1 MRERKY
7 TCNVCGL
14 EAVRPCAGD
23 CFKAGCRGRFTRK
36 SGKSAVKRVVV
47 EPVEC
52 SECGKEF
59 QPKRKGQLACPGK
72 CTLDRLRR
80 RGREAAA
87 AAYAA
92 KATGAER
99 EQFLLARRLGRPNV
113 KPWAW
118 LESVSDDTGRGTRRV
133 VLNVLADHTEAGT
146 WPYPDPL
153 AGTMP
158 PPEEMPWG

>member
-14 EAVRPCAGD
+14 AAVRPCAGD
-23 CFKAGCRGRFTRK
+23 CFKAGCRGRLSRPYKRK
-36 SGKSAVKRVVV
+36 PLA
-47 EPVEC
+47 PIAC
-52 SECGKEF
+52 SECGKMF
-59 QPKRKGQLACPGK
+59 TPKRKDDKTCGPECGNA
-72 CTLDRLRR
+72 RR
-80 RGREAAA
+80 KRSNREAAA

-92 KATGAER
+92 KATGPER
-99 EQFLLARRLGRPNV
+99 EQFLLARRLGRKPSV

-118 LESVSDDTGRGTRRV
+118 LESVSDDAERGQRRV

>member
-7 TCNVCGL
+7 TCNVCGMV
-14 EAVRPCAGD
+14 AVRPRAGD
-23 CFKAGCRGRFTRK
+23 CFRAGCRGRLMRPYKRK
-36 SGKSAVKRVVV
+36 PLDPAT
-47 EPVEC
+47 C
-52 SECGKEF
+52 SECGKTF
-59 QPKRKGQLACPGK
+59 TPKRKGDKTCGPECGNA
-72 CTLDRLRR
+72 RR
-80 RGREAAA
+80 KRSNREAAA

-92 KATGAER
+92 KATGPER
-99 EQFLLARRLGRPNV
+99 EQFLLARRLGRKPSV

-158 PPEEMPWG
+158 PPEELPWG